1 VPKIRALTV
10 DLAVY
15 SLDCVKRSAYRFT
28 DSFALDLKVESNSAL
43 CTLSFDA
50 KASDQVM
57 DQVVASFRKE
67 LLDQDL
73 RATIRVETKEVRN
86 LILAHAFSRT
96 GLIGDEPIPVD

>member
-1 VPKIRALTV
+1 VPKSRSLTV
-10 DLAVY
+10 DLTVY
-15 SLDCVKRSAYRFT
+15 SLDCIKRSAYRFT
-28 DSFALDLKVESNSAL
+28 DRFAFDLKIDGNAAL

-57 DQVVASFRKE
+57 DHIVASFQKE

-73 RATIRVETKEVRN
+73 RATIRTETKEVRN

-96 GLIGDEPIPVD
+96 GLIGDEPFPVD

>member
-1 VPKIRALTV
+1 MPKTRSLTV

-15 SLDCVKRSAYRFT
+15 SLDCIKRSAYRFT
-28 DSFALDLKVESNSAL
+28 DSFALDLKVEGSAAL

-50 KASDQVM
+50 KASEEVM
-57 DQVVASFRKE
+57 DHVVASFQKE

-73 RATIRVETKEVRN
+73 RATVRAETKEVRN

-96 GLIGDEPIPVD
+96 GLIGDEPLPAD

>member
-1 VPKIRALTV
+1 VPKTRALTV

-28 DSFALDLKVESNSAL
+28 DRFALDLKVEGNAAI

-50 KASDQVM
+50 TASDQVK
-57 DQVVASFRKE
+57 DIVVASFQKE

-73 RATIRVETKEVRN
+73 RATIRAETKDVRN

-96 GLIGDEPIPVD
+96 GLIGDEPLPVD

>member
-1 VPKIRALTV
+1 MPKTRALSV

-15 SLDCVKRSAYRFT
+15 SLDCIKRSAYRFT
-28 DSFALDLKVESNSAL
+28 DSFALDLRVEGSAAM

-50 KASDQVM
+50 KVSDQIM
-57 DQVVASFRKE
+57 DHVVAVFKKE

-73 RATIRVETKEVRN
+73 RATVRAETKDVRN

-96 GLIGDEPIPVD
+96 GLIGDEPLPAD

>member
-1 VPKIRALTV
+1 MPKTRALTV

-15 SLDCVKRSAYRFT
+15 SLDCIKRSAYRFT
-28 DSFALDLKVESNSAL
+28 DTFALNVKVEGNAAL

-50 KASDQVM
+50 TASDQMM
-57 DQVVASFRKE
+57 DHVVARFQKE

-73 RATIRVETKEVRN
+73 RATIRAETKDVRN

-96 GLIGDEPIPVD
+96 GLIGDEPLPVD

>member
-1 VPKIRALTV
+1 MPKTRALTV

-15 SLDCVKRSAYRFT
+15 SLDCIKRSAYRFT
-28 DSFALDLKVESNSAL
+28 DSFALDLKVEGNTAL
-43 CTLSFDA
+43 CALSFDE

-57 DQVVASFRKE
+57 DQVVASFQKE

-73 RATIRVETKEVRN
+73 RATVRAETKEVRN

-96 GLIGDEPIPVD
+96 GLIGDEPLPGD